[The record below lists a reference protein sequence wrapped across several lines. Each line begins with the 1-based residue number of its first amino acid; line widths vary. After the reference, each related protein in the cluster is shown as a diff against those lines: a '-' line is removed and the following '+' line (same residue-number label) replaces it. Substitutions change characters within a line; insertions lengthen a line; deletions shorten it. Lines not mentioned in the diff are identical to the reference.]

1 MAVPPPVTGA
11 TATADS
17 PWTAAACW
25 LGALFM
31 GPLVPA
37 IVLGITWRARGSLAR
52 RHALAATVLWTVL
65 LAVYLPVFVVGM
77 LIPAFHGESPRWWA
91 IAVAIVVALTSWTA
105 TAVGLLLIWKAAR
118 TTAPAESMPGAARG

>member
-11 TATADS
+11 TSTADS

-65 LAVYLPVFVVGM
+65 LAVYLPVFVIGM
-77 LIPAFHGESPRWWA
+77 FIPAFHGESPRWWA
-91 IAVAIVVALTSWTA
+91 IALAILVALTSWTA
-105 TAVGLLLIWKAAR
+105 TVVGLLLVFR
-118 TTAPAESMPGAARG
+118 STRSTTPTAGVPGAARG